1 MSSEHN
7 EETDNRE
14 HLLSEEESSSLN
26 TSGIKKGRKTIKNK
40 IQFQLT
46 LNEEQKR
53 IKADA
58 LRDDISVFVG
68 KAGSGKTLLAT
79 QIALE
84 CFFYREVEKI
94 IITRP
99 TVSNEDLGF
108 LPGNIKEKMDPWLSP
123 IQANMFQLYHKEKI
137 EKLMMEDKI
146 EIAPISFLRGRTFVN
161 ACVVVDESQN
171 VTKAQMEM
179 ILSRLGINS
188 KMMLTGD
195 ISQIDLKQKKD
206 SGLPYL
212 FNMKDKINGL
222 GVYEL
227 KTNHRH
233 PIVDD
238 ILKYF
243 EETKSEK

>member
-1 MSSEHN
+1 MTLDTDSN
-7 EETDNRE
+7 ENDVNGFETN
-14 HLLSEEESSSLN
+14 
-26 TSGIKKGRKTIKNK
+26 GIKKGRKTIKNK
-40 IQFQLT
+40 IQFQLS
-46 LNEEQKR
+46 LNEEQKEVKS
-53 IKADA
+53 KALQDT
-58 LRDDISVFVG
+58 ISVFLG

-84 CFFYREVEKI
+84 YLFYREVDRI

-123 IQANMFQLYHKEKI
+123 IQANMHMLYSKEKI
-137 EKLMMEDKI
+137 EKLTQEEKI

-161 ACVVVDESQN
+161 ACVIVDESQN
-171 VTKAQMEM
+171 VTKTQMEM
-179 ILSRLGINS
+179 VLSRLGVNS
-188 KMMLTGD
+188 KMILTGD
-195 ISQIDLKQKKD
+195 TSQIDLKQKKD

-212 FNMKDKINGL
+212 FDMKDKIQGL

-233 PIVDD
+233 PIVEN

-243 EETKSEK
+243 DDNKTEK

>member
-1 MSSEHN
+1 MDFYHN
-7 EETDNRE
+7 ENEESRNMR
-14 HLLSEEESSSLN
+14 SGEEEVGGINN
-26 TSGIKKGRKTIKNK
+26 TGIKKGRKTIKNK

-46 LNEEQKR
+46 LNEEQKLVKS
-53 IKADA
+53 KALLDT
-58 LRDDISVFVG
+58 ISVFLG

-84 CFFYREVEKI
+84 YLFYREVDRI

-108 LPGNIKEKMDPWLSP
+108 LPGNIKEKMDPWLAP
-123 IQANMFQLYHKEKI
+123 IHANMFMLSNKEKI
-137 EKLMMEDKI
+137 EKLIAEDKI

-161 ACVVVDESQN
+161 ACVIVDESQN
-171 VTKAQMEM
+171 VTKSQMEM

-195 ISQIDLKQKKD
+195 ISQIDLKNKKE

-212 FNMKDKINGL
+212 YDMRDKINGL
-222 GVYEL
+222 GIYEL

-243 EETKSEK
+243 DENRTEK

>member
-1 MSSEHN
+1 
-7 EETDNRE
+7 
-14 HLLSEEESSSLN
+14 
-26 TSGIKKGRKTIKNK
+26 
-40 IQFQLT
+40 
-46 LNEEQKR
+46 
-53 IKADA
+53 
-58 LRDDISVFVG
+58 
-68 KAGSGKTLLAT
+68 
-79 QIALE
+79 
-84 CFFYREVEKI
+84 
-94 IITRP
+94 
-99 TVSNEDLGF
+99 
-108 LPGNIKEKMDPWLSP
+108 
-123 IQANMFQLYHKEKI
+123 
-137 EKLMMEDKI
+137 MMEDKI

-161 ACVVVDESQN
+161 ACVIVDESQN

-212 FNMKDKINGL
+212 FNMKDKIQGL

-243 EETKSEK
+243 EDNKTEK

>member
-7 EETDNRE
+7 EETNNNE
-14 HLLSEEESSSLN
+14 HLLSEEEVSSLN
-26 TSGIKKGRKTIKNK
+26 TTGIKKGRKTIKNK

-46 LNEEQKR
+46 LNDEQKR
-53 IKADA
+53 IKTDA
-58 LRDDISVFVG
+58 LRDTISVFVG

-108 LPGNIKEKMDPWLSP
+108 LPGNIKEKMDPWVSP
-123 IQANMFQLYHKEKI
+123 IQANMNMLYHKEKI
-137 EKLMMEDKI
+137 EKLMAEDKI

-161 ACVVVDESQN
+161 ACVIVDESQN

-243 EETKSEK
+243 EETKTEK

>member
-1 MSSEHN
+1 MKTDHN
-7 EETDNRE
+7 EEETKNVLLGDE
-14 HLLSEEESSSLN
+14 KLLSLN
-26 TSGIKKGRKTIKNK
+26 NSGIKKGRKTIKNK
-40 IQFQLT
+40 IQFQIT

-53 IKADA
+53 IKTDA
-58 LRDDISVFVG
+58 LQDDISVFVG

-84 CFFYREVEKI
+84 CLFYREVERI

-108 LPGNIKEKMDPWLSP
+108 LPGNIKEKMDPWVSP
-123 IQANMFQLYHKEKI
+123 IQANMFQLYSKQKI
-137 EKLMMEDKI
+137 EKLMNDDII

-161 ACVVVDESQN
+161 ACVIVDESQN

-179 ILSRLGINS
+179 ILSRLGMNS
-188 KMMLTGD
+188 KMILTGD

-212 FNMKDKINGL
+212 FNMNGKIEGL

-233 PIVDD
+233 PIVDS

-243 EETKSEK
+243 EENKTEK

>member
-1 MSSEHN
+1 MKTNHN
-7 EETDNRE
+7 EESNKNV
-14 HLLSEEESSSLN
+14 LLGEEELSGLN
-26 TSGIKKGRKTIKNK
+26 NSGIKKGRKTIKNK
-40 IQFQLT
+40 IQFQIT

-58 LRDDISVFVG
+58 LQDDISVFVG

-84 CFFYREVEKI
+84 CLFYREVEKI

-108 LPGNIKEKMDPWLSP
+108 LPGNIKEKMDPWVSP
-123 IQANMFQLYHKEKI
+123 IQANMFQLYSKQKI
-137 EKLMMEDKI
+137 EKLMHEDVI

-161 ACVVVDESQN
+161 ACVIVDESQN

-212 FNMKDKINGL
+212 FNMNGKIEGL

-233 PIVDD
+233 PIVDS

-243 EETKSEK
+243 EENKTEK

>member
-1 MSSEHN
+1 MCSEYN
-7 EETDNRE
+7 EETNNNE
-14 HLLSEEESSSLN
+14 HLLSEEEVSSLN
-26 TSGIKKGRKTIKNK
+26 TTGIKKGRKTIKNK

-46 LNEEQKR
+46 LNDEQKR

-58 LRDDISVFVG
+58 LRDTISVFVG

-84 CFFYREVEKI
+84 CFFYREVERI

-108 LPGNIKEKMDPWLSP
+108 LPGNIKEKMDPWVSP
-123 IQANMFQLYHKEKI
+123 IQANMNMLYHKEKI
-137 EKLMMEDKI
+137 EKLMAEDKI

-161 ACVVVDESQN
+161 SCVIVDESQN
-171 VTKAQMEM
+171 VTKPQMEM

-188 KMMLTGD
+188 KMILTGD

-243 EETKSEK
+243 EETKTEK

>member
-1 MSSEHN
+1 ME
-7 EETDNRE
+7 
-14 HLLSEEESSSLN
+14 LN
-26 TSGIKKGRKTIKNK
+26 NNDEQLDKNISGIDSSGIKKGRKVIKNK
-40 IQFQLT
+40 IGFHLS
-46 LNEEQKR
+46 LNEEQKN
-53 IKADA
+53 IKSSV
-58 LRDDISVFVG
+58 LRDTISVFMG

-84 CFFYREVEKI
+84 YLFYREVDRI

-123 IQANMFQLYHKEKI
+123 IQANMSMLSGKEKVD
-137 EKLMMEDKI
+137 KLIQEDKI

-161 ACVVVDESQN
+161 SCVIVDESQN
-171 VTKAQMEM
+171 VTKVQMEM

-188 KMMLTGD
+188 KMILTGD
-195 ISQIDLKQKKD
+195 ANQIDLKQKKD

-212 FNMKDKINGL
+212 FDMKGKIEGL
-222 GVYEL
+222 GIYEL

-233 PIVDD
+233 PIVDS
-238 ILKYF
+238 ILQYF
-243 EETKSEK
+243 EEDKK

>member
-1 MSSEHN
+1 MSSEYN
-7 EETDNRE
+7 EENDNKKN
-14 HLLSEEESSSLN
+14 LLSEEEVSSLN
-26 TSGIKKGRKTIKNK
+26 TAGIKKGRKTIKNK

-46 LNEEQKR
+46 LNEEQKL
-53 IKADA
+53 IKSEA

-84 CFFYREVEKI
+84 CLFYREVERI

-108 LPGNIKEKMDPWLSP
+108 LPGNIKEKMDPWLAP
-123 IQANMFQLYHKEKI
+123 IHANMCMLYSKEKI
-137 EKLMMEDKI
+137 EKLMAEDKI

-212 FNMKDKINGL
+212 FNMRDKIQGL
-222 GVYEL
+222 GVYE
-227 KTNHRH
+227 
-233 PIVDD
+233 
-238 ILKYF
+238 
-243 EETKSEK
+243 

>member
-1 MSSEHN
+1 MEFNHDERDNKTHN
-7 EETDNRE
+7 INRE
-14 HLLSEEESSSLN
+14 EVVGGINNL
-26 TSGIKKGRKTIKNK
+26 GIKKGRKTIKNK
-40 IQFQLT
+40 IQFQLP
-46 LNEEQKR
+46 LNEEQKG
-53 IKADA
+53 IKAKA
-58 LRDDISVFVG
+58 LHDTISVFLG

-84 CFFYREVEKI
+84 YLFYREVERI

-108 LPGNIKEKMDPWLSP
+108 LPGNIKEKMDPWLAP
-123 IQANMFQLYHKEKI
+123 IHANMFMLYSKDKI
-137 EKLMMEDKI
+137 EKLISEDRI

-161 ACVVVDESQN
+161 ACVIVDESQN
-171 VTKAQMEM
+171 VTKSQMEM
-179 ILSRLGINS
+179 VLSRLGINS
-188 KMMLTGD
+188 KMILTGD
-195 ISQIDLKQKKD
+195 SAQIDLKNKKD

-212 FNMKDKINGL
+212 YEMRDKIDGL

-238 ILKYF
+238 ILSYF
-243 EETKSEK
+243 DEIK

>member
-1 MSSEHN
+1 MKTNHN
-7 EETDNRE
+7 EESNKNV
-14 HLLSEEESSSLN
+14 LLGEEELSGLN
-26 TSGIKKGRKTIKNK
+26 NSGIKKGRKTIKNK
-40 IQFQLT
+40 IQFQIT

-53 IKADA
+53 IKAEA
-58 LRDDISVFVG
+58 LQDDISVFVG

-84 CFFYREVEKI
+84 CLFYREVEKI

-108 LPGNIKEKMDPWLSP
+108 LPGNIKEKMDPWVSP
-123 IQANMFQLYHKEKI
+123 IQANMFQLYSKQKI
-137 EKLMMEDKI
+137 EKLMHEDVI

-161 ACVVVDESQN
+161 ACVIVDESQN

-212 FNMKDKINGL
+212 FNMNNKIEGL

-243 EETKSEK
+243 EETKTEK

>member
-1 MSSEHN
+1 MSSEYN
-7 EETDNRE
+7 EEFDNKQN
-14 HLLSEEESSSLN
+14 LLSEEESSSLN

-53 IKADA
+53 IKSEA
-58 LRDDISVFVG
+58 LLDDISVFVG

-84 CFFYREVEKI
+84 CLFYREVERI

-108 LPGNIKEKMDPWLSP
+108 LPGNIKEKMDPWLAP
-123 IQANMFQLYHKEKI
+123 IHANMCMLYSKEKI

-212 FNMKDKINGL
+212 FSMKDKIQGL

-243 EETKSEK
+243 EENKTEK

>member
-1 MSSEHN
+1 MDFNYGEDNDQHSYNN
-7 EETDNRE
+7 EEEVFGIN
-14 HLLSEEESSSLN
+14 N
-26 TSGIKKGRKTIKNK
+26 SGIKKGRKTIKNK
-40 IQFQLT
+40 IQFQLP
-46 LNEEQKR
+46 LNEEQKN
-53 IKADA
+53 IKSQA
-58 LRDDISVFVG
+58 LKDTISVFLG

-84 CFFYREVEKI
+84 YLFYREVDKI

-108 LPGNIKEKMDPWLSP
+108 LPGNIKEKMDPWLAP
-123 IQANMFQLYHKEKI
+123 IHANMFMLYSKEKI
-137 EKLMMEDKI
+137 EKLIAEDKI

-161 ACVVVDESQN
+161 ACVIVDESQN

-195 ISQIDLKQKKD
+195 SAQIDLKNKKD
-206 SGLPYL
+206 SGLPHLYD
-212 FNMKDKINGL
+212 MKDKINGL

-238 ILKYF
+238 ILSYF
-243 EETKSEK
+243 DEIK

>member
-1 MSSEHN
+1 MKTNHN
-7 EETDNRE
+7 EESNKNV
-14 HLLSEEESSSLN
+14 LLGEEELSGLN
-26 TSGIKKGRKTIKNK
+26 NSGIKKGRKTIKNK
-40 IQFQLT
+40 IQFQIT

-53 IKADA
+53 IKAEA
-58 LRDDISVFVG
+58 LQDDISVFVG

-84 CFFYREVEKI
+84 CLFYREVEKI

-108 LPGNIKEKMDPWLSP
+108 LPGNIKEKMDPWVSP
-123 IQANMFQLYHKEKI
+123 IQANMFQLYSKQKI
-137 EKLMMEDKI
+137 EKLMHEDVI

-161 ACVVVDESQN
+161 ACVIVDESQN

-212 FNMKDKINGL
+212 FNMNNKIEGL

-233 PIVDD
+233 PIVDS

-243 EETKSEK
+243 EDTKTEK

>member
-1 MSSEHN
+1 MKTNHN
-7 EETDNRE
+7 EEENKKV
-14 HLLSEEESSSLN
+14 LLGEEELSGLN
-26 TSGIKKGRKTIKNK
+26 NSGIKKGRKTIKNK
-40 IQFQLT
+40 IQFQIT

-58 LRDDISVFVG
+58 LQDDISVFVG

-84 CFFYREVEKI
+84 CLFYREVEKI

-108 LPGNIKEKMDPWLSP
+108 LPGNIKEKMDPWVSP
-123 IQANMFQLYHKEKI
+123 IQANMFQLYSKQKI
-137 EKLMMEDKI
+137 EKLMHEDVI

-161 ACVVVDESQN
+161 ACVIVDESQN

-212 FNMKDKINGL
+212 FNMNNKIEGL

-243 EETKSEK
+243 EETKTEK